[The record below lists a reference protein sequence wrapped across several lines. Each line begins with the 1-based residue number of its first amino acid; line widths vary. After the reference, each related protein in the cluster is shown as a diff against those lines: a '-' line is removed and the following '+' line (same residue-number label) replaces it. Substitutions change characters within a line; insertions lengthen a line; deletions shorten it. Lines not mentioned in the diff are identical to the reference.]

1 MSPVFGEILCI
12 IHNEKTREYMYKT
25 IGNEKAW
32 FIAMKLVW
40 DLN

>member
-1 MSPVFGEILCI
+1 MTPVFGEILCI
-12 IHNEKTREYMYKT
+12 IHNEKRREYKA